1 MSKHDSWSGWEFGC
15 DLRLQRGRETAYEQD
30 GVTTEKHHIMIL

>member
-1 MSKHDSWSGWEFGC
+1 MSKHDSWSGREFGY

-30 GVTTEKHHIMIL
+30 GGVTEEYLIMKL